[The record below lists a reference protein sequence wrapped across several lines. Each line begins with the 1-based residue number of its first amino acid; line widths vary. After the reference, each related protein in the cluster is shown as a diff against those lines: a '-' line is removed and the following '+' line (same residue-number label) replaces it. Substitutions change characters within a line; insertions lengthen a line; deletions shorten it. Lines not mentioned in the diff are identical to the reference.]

1 MKQLLPLVLLSLTC
15 CGTSHLGRP
24 VTPPPAEVSVP
35 GITVKKDVVFTPAD
49 WPQAL
54 VADIYLPSGPGP
66 WPGVLLVH
74 GGGWREPER
83 RSDMAGI
90 ARRLARR
97 GYVVMNTTYRL
108 VPDHRYPAPVEDL
121 RQAHSWMQRHA
132 GSLHLRGDRIAI
144 FGYSAGGHLAA
155 LLGGLDAAPS
165 RRFQAVVAGGAPSDM
180 RKFVGEGMAS
190 EFLDGTSDQ
199 VPAIFAEASPITHV
213 TRDDPPVFLYHG
225 GKDTTVPP
233 DHAVDYQAAL
243 TRAGIPNELFWLKGR
258 GHVAAFLSDR
268 AAVAAA
274 IQFLDR
280 HLR

>member
-1 MKQLLPLVLLSLTC
+1 MKQLLPLVLLSLTS
-15 CGTSHLGRP
+15 CGISHLGRP
-24 VTPPPAEVSVP
+24 ATPPPAEVSVFA
-35 GITVKKDVVFTPAD
+35 ITEKQDVVFTPAG
-49 WPQAL
+49 WSQSL
-54 VADIYLPSGPGP
+54 VADLYLPSGEGP

-90 ARRLARR
+90 ARRLAKR
-97 GYVVMNTTYRL
+97 GYVVMNATYRL
-108 VPDHRYPAPVEDL
+108 VPHHRYPAAVKDL
-121 RQAHSWMQRHA
+121 QLAHSWMERHA
-132 GSLHLRGDRIAI
+132 ASLHLRADRIAI

-155 LLGGLDAAPS
+155 LLGGLDAPPS

-190 EFLDGTSDQ
+190 EFLGGTREE
-199 VPAIFAEASPITHV
+199 VPGPFAEASPIIHV

-225 GKDTTVPP
+225 EKDTTVPP

-243 TRAGIPNELFWLKGR
+243 NRAGVPTELFWLKGR
-258 GHVAAFLSDR
+258 GHVAAFLTDE
-268 AAVAAA
+268 AA
-274 IQFLDR
+274 ITAAIEFLDR